1 MDGEKTLFPIHNS
14 STSRSAEMKVADPVC
29 GMQFPAEKA
38 AGKIEHAGQTY
49 YFCNPKCLEKFRSDP
64 AKYLAAKEAVKDPVC
79 GMQFPAEKAAGK
91 IEHAGQTYYFC
102 NPKCLEKF
110 RSDPAKY
117 LAAKETVKDPV
128 CGMQFPA
135 EKAAGK
141 GEHEGKTYYF
151 CNLGCLE
158 KFKAQPSK
166 YLALARE
173 VPSAS
178 GKQDSGL
185 IYTCPMDPEIQQS
198 APGPCPKCGMALEPM
213 TVTLEEVENPELVSM
228 KRRFWISLI
237 LTAPILLVAM
247 GEMLSGFQL
256 RGGVWLQMI
265 LATPVVLW
273 GGLPFFQRGWI
284 SVLNRSLNM
293 FTLIAVGTGTAY
305 GYSVFATLLPG
316 LLPASFRGHHGT
328 PQVYFEASAVITTLV
343 LLGQVLELRARSQ
356 TSSAIRAMLGLAPK
370 MARVVKDGS
379 ERDVPLDQ
387 VRPGEMLRVR
397 PGEKVPVDGTI
408 LEGESSVDESMI
420 TGEPIPVE
428 KWKGNSVTAGT
439 INGNGTFVMR
449 ADKVGSDTLLAQ
461 IVRMVAEAQRSRA
474 PIQRIADRVAAW
486 FVPTVIV
493 AAIITFVIWS
503 LTGPEPRFVYALVNA
518 VAVLIIACPCALG
531 LATPMSIMVGT
542 GRGARA
548 GVLIRNA
555 EALELM
561 EKIDTLVV
569 DKTGTLT
576 EGKPQ
581 LTSIKATNGWDE
593 NEMLRLSASLEQ
605 GSEHALAAAI
615 VAAASSRGLA
625 LSKVSDFRSI
635 TGKGIVGSVDGCAVA
650 IGNQGLLE
658 QFGAD
663 PGLLAQEAEASRR
676 LGQTVIFVVIN
687 QTAAGLLGVS
697 DPIKESTQATIPEL
711 HRQAI
716 RLVML
721 TGDSKTT
728 AEIVARQ
735 LKIDEVE
742 AEISPAGKGQVLKQL
757 QSQGRIVAMAGDGIN
772 DAPALA
778 QADVGIA
785 MGTGTDVA
793 MQTAGITLVKGDLR
807 GVVRARKL
815 SRNTMRNIRQNLF
828 FAFVYNVLGV
838 PIAAGVLYPVF
849 GLLLNPMIAS
859 AAMTFSSVS
868 VISNALRLRKID
880 L

>member
-1 MDGEKTLFPIHNS
+1 MESEKKLFPIPDS
-14 STSRSAEMKVADPVC
+14 TTSTSGETKVTDPVC
-29 GMQFPAEKA
+29 GMQFPVERA
-38 AGKIEHAGQTY
+38 AGKFAHEGQTY
-49 YFCNPKCLEKFRSDP
+49 YFCNPGCLEKFRSDP
-64 AKYLAAKEAVKDPVC
+64 LRFIAS
-79 GMQFPAEKAAGK
+79 EK
-91 IEHAGQTYYFC
+91 
-102 NPKCLEKF
+102 
-110 RSDPAKY
+110 
-117 LAAKETVKDPV
+117 TVKDPV
-128 CGMQFPA
+128 CGMQFPL

-141 GEHEGKTYYF
+141 WEHEGQTYYF
-151 CNLGCLE
+151 CNPGCLE
-158 KFKAQPSK
+158 KFKAQPSG
-166 YLALARE
+166 YLA
-173 VPSAS
+173 SAGELPLTS

-198 APGPCPKCGMALEPM
+198 TPGPCPKCGMALEPM
-213 TVTLEEVENPELVSM
+213 TVSLEEVENPELVTM
-228 KRRFWISLI
+228 KRRFWISLV
-237 LTAPILLVAM
+237 LTAPILLMAM
-247 GEMLSGFQL
+247 GEMLVGFQF
-256 RGGVWLQMI
+256 RGGVWFQLI

-273 GGLPFFQRGWI
+273 GGLPFFQRGWVSI
-284 SVLNRSLNM
+284 VNKSLNM

-316 LLPASFRGHHGT
+316 LLPDSFRGHHGT

-370 MARVVKDGS
+370 MARIVEDGS

-408 LEGESSVDESMI
+408 LEGGSSVDESMI

-428 KWKGNSVTAGT
+428 KWKGSSVTAGT
-439 INGNGTFVMR
+439 INENGTFVMR
-449 ADKVGSDTLLAQ
+449 AEKVGTDTLLAQ

-474 PIQRIADRVAAW
+474 PIQGVADKVAAW
-486 FVPTVIV
+486 FVPAVMV
-493 AAIITFVIWS
+493 AALITFLIWA
-503 LTGPEPRFVYALVNA
+503 LAGPEPRFVYALVNA

-581 LTSIKATNGWDE
+581 LASIKATNGWDE

-605 GSEHALAAAI
+605 GSEHALAGAI
-615 VAAASSRGLA
+615 VAGASSRGLA
-625 LSKVSDFRSI
+625 LSKVSNFRSI
-635 TGKGIVGSVDGCAVA
+635 TGKGIVGSVEGYAVA
-650 IGNQGLLE
+650 VGNQALLE
-658 QFGAD
+658 QCTAD
-663 PGLLAQEAEASRR
+663 PGSLAQEAEANRR
-676 LGQTVIFVVIN
+676 MGQTVIFVLIN
-687 QTAAGLLGVS
+687 QSAAGFLGVS

-711 HRQAI
+711 HRQGI
-716 RLVML
+716 RLMML

-728 AEIVARQ
+728 AQIVARQ

-742 AEISPAGKGQVLKQL
+742 AEISPAGKGHILKQL
-757 QSQGRIVAMAGDGIN
+757 QMQGRTVAMAGDGIN

-778 QADVGIA
+778 QANVGIA

-793 MQTAGITLVKGDLR
+793 MQSAGITLVKGDLR
-807 GVVRARKL
+807 GIVRARNL

-828 FAFVYNVLGV
+828 FAFVYNALGV

-868 VISNALRLRKID
+868 VISNALRLRKIE